1 MYVIYYADNM
11 QVTITKLRQDLFRLM
26 DKVLSGETVEFT
38 YKGATLQ
45 VVPENQPS
53 RLSRLTR
60 QTVTAPGGDAQ
71 LLKEMEQDWEKDWA
85 EL

>member
-1 MYVIYYADNM
+1 M
-11 QVTITKLRQDLFRLM
+11 QVTITKLRQDLFQLM

-38 YKGATLQ
+38 YHGATLR
-45 VVPENQPS
+45 VVPENRPS
-53 RLSRLTR
+53 KLSRLTR
-60 QTVTAPGGDAQ
+60 QTVTASGGDGQ

>member
-1 MYVIYYADNM
+1 M

-45 VVPENQPS
+45 VVPENRPSKLS
-53 RLSRLTR
+53 RLSR
-60 QTVTAPGGDAQ
+60 QTLTAPGGDVQ
-71 LLKEMEQDWEKDWA
+71 LLKEMQGEWEKDWA